1 MPGLRALSMT
11 APCALLLLSGG
22 VLAQSD
28 KVTHGVTVSQ
38 VAAAP
43 TGPAS
48 SLTIDSLMAEFR
60 AVEGLEAQFREEKKM
75 AILAVPLV
83 SEGTIDFAAPDR
95 LVRETTSPAV
105 SKLLVD
111 SKQLRF
117 SDVGGSQSI
126 PLEGN
131 PVVRL
136 FVDAFVKVLAG
147 DRAALEKIFAI
158 ELHAVGKGWS
168 MTLTPRLEPMKS
180 VIARM
185 QLDGSGVVMS
195 QMRLIEVEGDE
206 TVTVFRAVNTH
217 RRFSAEES
225 ARIFGAP
232 SPSR

>member
-1 MPGLRALSMT
+1 ME
-11 APCALLLLSGG
+11 
-22 VLAQSD
+22 Q
-28 KVTHGVTVSQ
+28 
-38 VAAAP
+38 
-43 TGPAS
+43 
-48 SLTIDSLMAEFR
+48 FR

-83 SEGTIDFAAPDR
+83 SEGTIEFAAPDR
-95 LVRETTSPAV
+95 LVRETTSPAA

-185 QLDGSGVVMS
+185 QLEGNGVVVN
-195 QMRLIEVEGDE
+195 QMRLVEVEGDE
-206 TVTVFRAVNTH
+206 TVTVFRAVNTQRH
-217 RRFSAEES
+217 FSPAES

-232 SPSR
+232 SPAR